1 MARADDVELGADFK
15 HKLRLANSDVDGLRQ
30 IAMGLTGIKG
40 VGMRT
45 AVSLCDN
52 ASIPRDKLGG
62 HLTDEEVAA
71 LEEALVAH
79 PETVPNW
86 MLNRQRDFATGEE
99 LHLFSQEVTM
109 TQKEDIDRMRAAKS
123 YRGVRHASG
132 ARVRGQRTRSNGRT
146 GLTLG
151 VEKKKKGDS

>member
-1 MARADDVELGADFK
+1 MARADDVERGADFK
-15 HKLRLANSDVDGLRQ
+15 YILRLANSDVDGLRQ

-40 VGMRT
+40 VGIRT

-52 ASIPRDKLGG
+52 ANIPRDKLGG
-62 HLTDEEVAA
+62 DLTDEEEKA
-71 LEEALVAH
+71 LEGALESH
-79 PETVPNW
+79 PEAVPEW

-99 LHLFSQEVTM
+99 LHLFAQEVTM
-109 TQKEDIDRMRAAKS
+109 TQKDDIDRMRAAKS
-123 YRGVRHASG
+123 YRGVRHANG

-151 VEKKKKGDS
+151 VEKKQKES